1 MENKNKIENT
11 NETENTTE
19 AENTNG
25 TENTSEIENTN
36 EIEGTNKIKS
46 TNKVESKT
54 KTKNKILII
63 TLSVLLIISLY
74 FGAVML
80 YRYNR
85 LNNWLAGEGEIAEPR
100 TELEIGE
107 MAPDFTLPLLTGET
121 FTLSEHRGTPVVV
134 NFWATWCGPCV
145 RKMPSTQ
152 ALSEEFADQVIFIG
166 VNIGED
172 LRVIQSFID
181 EGGYTFP
188 IGLDEDGETSFD
200 WNPRG
205 GIPYTV
211 IVDSD
216 GIITEIFSSW
226 ADAMHTLFKSAIE
239 NTLQ

>member
-1 MENKNKIENT
+1 MENKNEIENTNKIENT
-11 NETENTTE
+11 
-19 AENTNG
+19 
-25 TENTSEIENTN
+25 SKIENVN
-36 EIEGTNKIKS
+36 EMESTNKIKD
-46 TNKVESKT
+46 KT
-54 KTKNKILII
+54 KEGNLNKILIT

-85 LNNWLAGEGEIAEPR
+85 LNNWLAEEGEIGEPR
-100 TELEIGE
+100 TGLEVGE

-121 FTLSEHRGTPVVV
+121 FTLSDHLGTPVVV

-152 ALSEEFADQVIFIG
+152 TLSEEFADQVIFIG

-172 LRVIQSFID
+172 LRAVQSFID

-188 IGLDEDGETSFD
+188 IGLDEDGEIFFE

-211 IVDSD
+211 IVDSN
-216 GIITEIFSSW
+216 GNIAEIFPGW
-226 ADAMHTLFKSAIE
+226 ADAMHTPFKSAIE

>member
-11 NETENTTE
+11 NETENT
-19 AENTNG
+19 
-25 TENTSEIENTN
+25 SEIENVN
-36 EIEGTNKIKS
+36 EIKS
-46 TNKVESKT
+46 TNKMESKA
-54 KTKNKILII
+54 KGRNLNKVIII

-172 LRVIQSFID
+172 LRVIQNFID

-188 IGLDEDGETSFD
+188 IGLDEGGETSFD

-205 GIPYTV
+205 GVPYTV

-216 GIITEIFSSW
+216 GIIAEIFSGW
-226 ADAMHTLFKSAIE
+226 ADAMHTPFKSAIE

>member
-1 MENKNKIENT
+1 MENKNKMENENKMENT
-11 NETENTTE
+11 NK
-19 AENTNG
+19 
-25 TENTSEIENTN
+25 IENVN
-36 EIEGTNKIKS
+36 EIES
-46 TNKVESKT
+46 TNRMESKT
-54 KTKNKILII
+54 KGRNINKILII

-85 LNNWLAGEGEIAEPR
+85 INNWLAGEGEIGEPR
-100 TELEIGE
+100 AGLEVGDV
-107 MAPDFTLPLLTGET
+107 APDFTLPLLTGEK
-121 FTLSEHRGTPVVV
+121 FTLSDHLGTPVVV

-152 ALSEEFADQVIFIG
+152 ALSEEFANQVIFIG

-188 IGLDEDGETSFD
+188 IGLDEDGETFFE

-205 GIPYTV
+205 GVPYTV
-211 IVDSD
+211 IVDSN
-216 GIITEIFSSW
+216 GNIAEIFSGW
-226 ADAMHTLFKSAIE
+226 ADAMHAPFKSSIE